1 MSKIT
6 IYDSTLRDGAQSQGI
21 SFTVED
27 KLKIVERLDALGI
40 GYIEAGNPG
49 SNPKDLVF
57 FERVRALKLKHAKII
72 AFGATRKP
80 NIHAASD
87 GNLQSLLL
95 AKTEAVAIFGKSWDY
110 QVTDILRTT
119 LDENLSMISD
129 SIAFLKSNDKEV
141 VFDAEHFFD
150 GYKANSEY
158 ALSTLQAATDAGAD
172 VLCLC
177 DTNGGTFPDEVFTI
191 TQKVVEHFNCSIAIH
206 CHNDC
211 EMAVAN
217 SVAAVKAGATQVQGT
232 INGIGERCGNANL
245 CSIIPNLQLKLGL
258 CCIPQENLAELASAA
273 RFVSEIANMAFNDK
287 AAYVGNDAFAH
298 KGGMHIDAVSKNPIS
313 YEHINPALVGNTRH
327 ILVSE
332 VAGRSALLAK
342 INAVD
347 ASLTKDSLETK
358 RILAHLK
365 LLENDGY
372 QFESAESSF
381 DLLIYKLLGRFEP
394 FFVLNDYKVTVQE
407 KMNAQ
412 EYAENRSNN
421 ALASVN
427 ISVNNQIE
435 AVTAEGDGPVNALD
449 KAIRKALERFYPQ
462 IAQVKLVDYKVRVLD
477 SDQATA
483 AKVRVLIES
492 ANHNS
497 SWTTIG
503 VSTDIIDASWRALCD
518 SIEYKLLQDSQVTN
532 LKLTT
537 LKLTTLKS
545 TALKAI
551 A

>member
-1 MSKIT
+1 MQQNIT
-6 IYDSTLRDGAQSQGI
+6 VYDSTLRDGAQAQGI

-27 KLKIVERLDALGI
+27 KLKIVERLDMLGI

-57 FERVRALKLKHAKII
+57 FERVRHLPLKHAKII
-72 AFGATRKP
+72 AFGSTRKP
-80 NIHAASD
+80 NISAQTD
-87 GNLQSLLL
+87 NNLQSLLL
-95 AKTEAVAIFGKSWDY
+95 AKTQAVAIFGKSWDY
-110 QVTDILRTT
+110 QVTDILRTS
-119 LDENLSMISD
+119 LDENLNMIAD
-129 SIAFLKSNDKEV
+129 TIAYLKQHGKEV
-141 VFDAEHFFD
+141 VFDAEHFYD
-150 GYKANSEY
+150 GYKANAEY
-158 ALSTLQAATDAGAD
+158 ALKTLQAAADAGAD

-191 TQKVVEHFNCSIAIH
+191 TQKVVNTFNCKVGIH
-206 CHNDC
+206 CHNDS

-217 SVAAVKAGATQVQGT
+217 SVAAVKAGAVQVQGT

-258 CCIPQENLAELASAA
+258 SCIPQENMAGLASSA
-273 RFVSEIANMAFNDK
+273 RFVSEVANMMFNDK
-287 AAYVGNDAFAH
+287 AAYVGHDAFSH
-298 KGGMHIDAVSKNPIS
+298 KGGMHIDAVTKNPIS
-313 YEHINPALVGNTRH
+313 YEHINPELVGNARH

-358 RILAHLK
+358 RILEHLK
-365 LLENDGY
+365 SLEHDGY
-372 QFESAESSF
+372 QFENAEHSF
-381 DLLIYKLLGRFEP
+381 DLLIHKLLGRFEP
-394 FFVLNDYKVTVQE
+394 FFVLNEYKISV
-407 KMNAQ
+407 Q

-421 ALASVN
+421 ALAQVN
-427 ISVNNQIE
+427 ITVGNQTE

-449 KAIRKALERFYPQ
+449 IAIRKALARFYPQ
-462 IAQVKLVDYKVRVLD
+462 ISEVKLVDYKVRVLD
-477 SDQATA
+477 SDKATA

-492 ANHNS
+492 SDQNS

-503 VSTDIIDASWRALCD
+503 VSTDIIDASWRAMCD
-518 SIEYKLLQDSQVTN
+518 AIEYKLLQDSQTV
-532 LKLTT
+532 
-537 LKLTTLKS
+537 S
-545 TALKAI
+545 CKAV

>member
-1 MSKIT
+1 MQQTIT
-6 IYDSTLRDGAQSQGI
+6 AYDSTLRDGAQAQGV

-80 NIHAASD
+80 NINAAAD

-119 LDENLSMISD
+119 LDENLAMIND
-129 SIAFLKSNDKEV
+129 SVAFLKSNGKEV

-150 GYKANSEY
+150 GYKANPEY
-158 ALSTLQAATDAGAD
+158 AIKTLQAAADAGAD

-177 DTNGGTFPDEVFTI
+177 DTNGGTFPDEVFEI
-191 TQKVVEHFNCSIAIH
+191 TQKVVGAQFNCALGIH

-211 EMAVAN
+211 EMGVAN

-245 CSIIPNLQLKLGL
+245 CSIIPNVQLKLGL
-258 CCIPQENLAELASAA
+258 SCIPKENMADLASAA
-273 RFVSEIANMAFNDK
+273 RFVSEVANMMFNDK
-287 AAYVGNDAFAH
+287 AAYVGHDAFSH

-313 YEHINPALVGNTRH
+313 YEHINPELVGNSRH

-347 ASLTKDSLETK
+347 KALTKDSIETK
-358 RILAHLK
+358 RILEHLK
-365 LLENDGY
+365 SLENEGY

-381 DLLIYKLLGRFEP
+381 DLLIHKLLGRFEP
-394 FFVLNDYKVTVQE
+394 FFTLNDYKVSV
-407 KMNAQ
+407 Q

-421 ALASVN
+421 AIANVN
-427 ISVNNQIE
+427 ITVNNQTE

-462 IAQVKLVDYKVRVLD
+462 ISEVKLVDYKVRVLD

-492 ANHNS
+492 ADQNS

-518 SIEYKLLQDSQVTN
+518 AIEYKLLQDSQVAKR
-532 LKLTT
+532 LV
-537 LKLTTLKS
+537 
-545 TALKAI
+545 AA
-551 A
+551 

>member
-1 MSKIT
+1 MMQPNIT
-6 IYDSTLRDGAQSQGI
+6 AYDSTLRDGAQAQGV

-27 KLKIVERLDALGI
+27 KLKIVQRLDDLGI

-49 SNPKDLVF
+49 SNPKDLLF
-57 FERVRALKLKHAKII
+57 FERVRVLKLKHAKII

-80 NIHAASD
+80 NISAAAD
-87 GNLQSLLL
+87 NNLQSLLL
-95 AKTEAVAIFGKSWDY
+95 AKTAAVAIFGKSWDY

-119 LDENLSMISD
+119 LTENLAMIGD
-129 SIAFLKSNDKEV
+129 SIKFLKAQGKEV
-141 VFDAEHFFD
+141 IFDAEHFFD
-150 GYKANSEY
+150 GYKANPEY
-158 ALSTLQAATDAGAD
+158 ALNTLQAAADAGAD

-177 DTNGGTFPDEVFTI
+177 DTNGGTFPDEIFAV
-191 TQKVVEHFNCSIAIH
+191 TQKVVARFKVKVGIH

-217 SVAAVKAGATQVQGT
+217 TVAAVKAGAAQVQGT

-245 CSIIPNLQLKLGL
+245 CSIIPNVQLKLGL
-258 CCIPQENLAELASAA
+258 SCIPQENMAELASAA
-273 RFVSEIANMAFNDK
+273 RFVSEVANMAFNDK

-365 LLENDGY
+365 TLENDGY

-381 DLLIYKLLGRFEP
+381 DLLIHKLLGRFEP
-394 FFVLNDYKVTVQE
+394 FFVLNDYKVSV
-407 KMNAQ
+407 Q

-421 ALASVN
+421 AFASVN
-427 ISVNNQIE
+427 ITVNNQSE

-449 KAIRKALERFYPQ
+449 TAIRKALERFYPQ

-492 ANHNS
+492 ADQNS

-518 SIEYKLLQDSQVTN
+518 SIEYKLLTEARITKYQAV
-532 LKLTT
+532 
-537 LKLTTLKS
+537 
-545 TALKAI
+545 A
-551 A
+551 